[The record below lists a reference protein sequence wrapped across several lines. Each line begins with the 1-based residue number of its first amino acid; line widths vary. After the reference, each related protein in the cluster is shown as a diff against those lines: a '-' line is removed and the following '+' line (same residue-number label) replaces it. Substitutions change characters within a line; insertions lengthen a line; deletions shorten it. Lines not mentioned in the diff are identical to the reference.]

1 MDVLEEYMDKL
12 DYRNETKIC
21 QSCGRSITYR
31 KKWEKNWPEVK
42 YCSDEC
48 RRNKN
53 KFDYRDAIMA
63 LLELR
68 GPLKTICPSELL
80 PEEQKQDSILLE
92 HVRRSARL
100 LAVDKKIVIT
110 QSGKTVDPTSFRG
123 PIRLKLK

>member
-1 MDVLEEYMDKL
+1 MLKFLVEKT
-12 DYRNETKIC
+12 DYKNQTKIC
-21 QSCGRSITYR
+21 SSCGRSIEYR

-53 KFDYRDAIMA
+53 KFDYRESILA
-63 LLELR
+63 LLHER
-68 GPLKTICPSELL
+68 GPLKTICPSEVLSVDL
-80 PEEQKQDSILLE
+80 KQDKVMME

-100 LAVDKKIVIT
+100 LAYENRIEIT
-110 QSGKTVDPTSFRG
+110 QSGKAVDPLSFKG